1 MSRILNFLE
10 RLRTRPTHSCHRC
23 GSLLMG
29 TRRARYC
36 GNCLW
41 DELEDP
47 ICIRNVRGLSLV
59 KRGVK
64 NAA

>member
-1 MSRILNFLE
+1 MSRILDLLE
-10 RLRTRPTHSCHRC
+10 RIRSRPGHSCHRC

-29 TRRARYC
+29 AVSARYC
-36 GNCLW
+36 VNCLW

-47 ICIRNVRGLSLV
+47 TCIRNVRNLKPP
-59 KRGVK
+59 KREAK